1 MTSSTRPDLIA
12 ETRAALIGGDGVLR
26 TPFGLKPLVYADY
39 AASGRGDR
47 RIEAE
52 LERFQAMYANPH
64 TDDSATGRESTGWL
78 NRAEALIKEA
88 EHYWT
93 LYQQDDDFPR
103 PNTRQAITPSIYV
116 T

>member
-52 LERFQAMYANPH
+52 LERFQAMYATLPERIPQCSLRLQQQNWL
-64 TDDSATGRESTGWL
+64 GWL
-78 NRAEALIKEA
+78 EK
-88 EHYWT
+88 
-93 LYQQDDDFPR
+93 
-103 PNTRQAITPSIYV
+103 TPARLAANCVSGAQ
-116 T
+116 

>member
-1 MTSSTRPDLIA
+1 MTSSTRPDPIA

-64 TDDSATGRESTGWL
+64 TDDSATGREATGWL
-78 NRAEALIKEA
+78 NRAEA
-88 EHYWT
+88 
-93 LYQQDDDFPR
+93 
-103 PNTRQAITPSIYV
+103 
-116 T
+116 